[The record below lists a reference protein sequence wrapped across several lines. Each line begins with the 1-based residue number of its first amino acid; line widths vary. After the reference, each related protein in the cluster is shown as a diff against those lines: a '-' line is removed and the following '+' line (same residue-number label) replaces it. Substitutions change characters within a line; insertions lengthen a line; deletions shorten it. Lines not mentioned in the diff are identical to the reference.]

1 MLYGILLNL
10 RRLQRILMSAH
21 RFIRLRNHSHNIV
34 TALYQVLEGFHRKL
48 RCSHENN
55 SQILLLHKTLIF

>member
-10 RRLQRILMSAH
+10 RRLQRKLMSAH

-34 TALYQVLEGFHRKL
+34 TALYQVLEE
-48 RCSHENN
+48 SSAN
-55 SQILLLHKTLIF
+55 SGEP